1 VKHIGFVIAAVILVS
16 GCGGASNL
24 QPPNALTPLDKPL
37 RVETLWNRQAGNG
50 VGDQYLKLPVQN
62 HGDIGYV
69 ADYKGYVKAFN
80 IKNGDLRW
88 EKQTGL
94 ELATPAV
101 YDDGRLLFG
110 TRQGEVVAL
119 SASDGDLVWRSRVSS
134 EVIAKPAVA
143 QGIVVVRSNDGKLYA
158 LDSDSGARRWVYDRS
173 VPPLTLRG
181 NSAPIINSGLVI
193 TGSDNG
199 RLTALVLKN
208 GSVFWETP
216 IAVPSGRTE
225 LERIIDIDADP
236 VVVGDVVYAVS
247 YQGRLAAVN
256 MASGRL
262 LWARDMSSYTDFA
275 VDAYRI
281 YLTDADGQVWALNRR
296 NGATLWRQDKL
307 LRRSVTGPV
316 LYGSHVVVADF
327 DGFVHWLS
335 REDGK
340 LESRARINAAYYLFN
355 EDYDKYDPVFR
366 KENNVLAMP
375 LSAQNEVIV
384 IDRRG
389 NMAAFQLPENN

>member
-1 VKHIGFVIAAVILVS
+1 
-16 GCGGASNL
+16 
-24 QPPNALTPLDKPL
+24 
-37 RVETLWNRQAGNG
+37 
-50 VGDQYLKLPVQN
+50 
-62 HGDIGYV
+62 
-69 ADYKGYVKAFN
+69 
-80 IKNGDLRW
+80 
-88 EKQTGL
+88 
-94 ELATPAV
+94 
-101 YDDGRLLFG
+101 
-110 TRQGEVVAL
+110 
-119 SASDGDLVWRSRVSS
+119 
-134 EVIAKPAVA
+134 
-143 QGIVVVRSNDGKLYA
+143 
-158 LDSDSGARRWVYDRS
+158 
-173 VPPLTLRG
+173 
-181 NSAPIINSGLVI
+181 
-193 TGSDNG
+193 
-199 RLTALVLKN
+199 
-208 GSVFWETP
+208 
-216 IAVPSGRTE
+216 
-225 LERIIDIDADP
+225 
-236 VVVGDVVYAVS
+236 
-247 YQGRLAAVN
+247 
-256 MASGRL
+256 
-262 LWARDMSSYTDFA
+262 MSSYTDCA

>member
-1 VKHIGFVIAAVILVS
+1 VKHIGFVIAAVMLVS
-16 GCGGASNL
+16 GCGGTSNL
-24 QPPNALTPLDKPL
+24 QPPEALTPLDKPL
-37 RVETLWNRQAGNG
+37 SVATLWHRQVGNG
-50 VGDQYLKLPVQN
+50 VGDQFLKLPVQN

-101 YDDGRLLFG
+101 YDNGRLLFG

-119 SASDGDLVWRSRVSS
+119 SATDGNLVWRSRVSS

-143 QGIVVVRSNDGKLYA
+143 QGIVVVRSNDGKVYA

-181 NSAPIINSGLVI
+181 NSAPVINSGLVL

-281 YLTDADGQVWALNRR
+281 YLSDAGGQVWALNRQ

-307 LRRSVTGPV
+307 LRRSLTGPV
-316 LYGSHVVVADF
+316 LYGPHVVVADF
-327 DGFVHWLS
+327 DGFLHWLS

-340 LESRARINAAYYLFN
+340 LEARSRINAGFYLFTN
-355 EDYDKYDPVFR
+355 EYDEYIPAFR
-366 KENNVLAMP
+366 KANNVLARP
-375 LSAQNEVIV
+375 LVVEDRVIAV
-384 IDRRG
+384 DRKG
-389 NMAAFQLPENN
+389 NMDAFQLADKQ